1 MERVI
6 EIDGRPVKFRA
17 TAAIPRMYRM
27 QFGRDV
33 LLDIRLLQTAMEAAQ
48 KKKAA
53 LPPQLLGILE
63 NLAYCM
69 AKHADPSFQAETV
82 EAWLEGFGPTAI
94 YEALPQLVSLWRDN
108 NTTSVSSK
116 KKPGPPTGK

>member
-33 LLDIRLLQTAMEAAQ
+33 LLDMRLLQTAMEAAQ

-82 EAWLEGFGPTAI
+82 EAWLEGFGPMAI
-94 YEALPQLVSLWRDN
+94 YEAMPQLMDIWRAN
-108 NTTSVSSK
+108 NATSVASK
-116 KKPGPPTGK
+116 KKQDPPTGK

>member
-33 LLDIRLLQTAMEAAQ
+33 LLDMRLLQTAMEAAK

-69 AKHADPSFQAETV
+69 AKHADPSLPAETV
-82 EAWLEGFGPTAI
+82 ESWLEGFGPMAI
-94 YEALPQLVSLWRDN
+94 YEAMPQLVDIWRAN
-108 NTTSVSSK
+108 NATSVSSK